1 MRCINNPRD
10 KHLSQAACIISLL
23 GSSRSCGTSLG
34 NSLLCT
40 GGLVCLNA
48 TLALAWSCGVWPK
61 GPPFCVPSALGQEP
75 RRSGLR
81 FKSNKLLQHFRDG
94 IWRYQHAKPG
104 RGWPIALP
112 TRPWELLLP
121 RLRRGDLCQ
130 CRALKY
136 HGSAFLPSSCLH
148 FTHPQTDSMTQTHF
162 ITYYP
167 FIFILCV
174 LNAVKGAF
182 LKPQWVTLVTLKSK
196 LH

>member
-1 MRCINNPRD
+1 MFECHTGTGMELRC
-10 KHLSQAACIISLL
+10 
-23 GSSRSCGTSLG
+23 
-34 NSLLCT
+34 
-40 GGLVCLNA
+40 
-48 TLALAWSCGVWPK
+48 LAK
-61 GPPFCVPSALGQEP
+61 GPPLLCSLCPGAGAKAFWAAFQEQ
-75 RRSGLR
+75 
-81 FKSNKLLQHFRDG
+81 LLQHFRDG

>member
-1 MRCINNPRD
+1 MFECHTGTGMELRC
-10 KHLSQAACIISLL
+10 
-23 GSSRSCGTSLG
+23 
-34 NSLLCT
+34 
-40 GGLVCLNA
+40 
-48 TLALAWSCGVWPK
+48 LAK
-61 GPPFCVPSALGQEP
+61 GAPLCVPSALGQEP

-136 HGSAFLPSSCLH
+136 HGSACLPSSCLH

-167 FIFILCV
+167 FIFILCRTTCS
-174 LNAVKGAF
+174 KGCFFKATVGYF
-182 LKPQWVTLVTLKSK
+182 GHFEIQVTLRLPFRSSHNPDPATSELTLRWMKNLPGPHQPRFLSP
-196 LH
+196 LT